1 MAGNPLPVFRSDFLH
16 RVGDRQL
23 LAVCNLRVYRRGEA
37 DRQAGG
43 AVYRIQHRGA
53 GDQPGLH
60 VAVRGKIRAALHAGE
75 NRRHGYRH
83 VLELR
88 DETES
93 GSGMNLL
100 IKNTIKCTTACLWNH
115 RRAVIIFRL
124 NVAYSV

>member
-1 MAGNPLPVFRSDFLH
+1 MAGYPLPVFRGDFLH

-43 AVYRIQHRGA
+43 AVHRFQYRGA

-60 VAVRGKIRAALHAGE
+60 VAVRGKIRTALHAGE
-75 NRRHGYRH
+75 NRRHVHRH

-88 DETES
+88 DETKS
-93 GSGMNLL
+93 GAG
-100 IKNTIKCTTACLWNH
+100 
-115 RRAVIIFRL
+115 L
-124 NVAYSV
+124 NFCVNQLSECC